1 MKTKEEIVANWLPR
15 YTKRPLD
22 EFGEYILLTNF
33 NKYVEIFAEKFNVPI
48 IGRDANMIS
57 ALAEGITIINFGMGS
72 PNAAIIMDL
81 LSAVHPK
88 ACLFLGKCGGI
99 DKKNK
104 IGDFI
109 LPIAAIRGEGT
120 SNDYY
125 PPKVPSLPA
134 FMMQRAVSSAIRD
147 HGRDYWTGTVYTT
160 NRRIWEHDEA
170 FKEYLL
176 KTRAM
181 AVDMETATLF
191 TTGFFNHIPT
201 GALLLVSD
209 QPMIPEGVKTEKSDS
224 MVTRNFVDEHVEI
237 GIDSLRMIID
247 EKKTVKHLKF
257 DW

>member
-48 IGRDANMIS
+48 IGRDDNMIS
-57 ALAEGITIINFGMGS
+57 AHAEGITIINFGMGS

-109 LPIAAIRGEGT
+109 LTIAAIRGEGT

-125 PPKVPSLPA
+125 PPEVPSLPA

-224 MVTRNFVDEHVEI
+224 MVTRIFVDEHVEI
-237 GIDSLRMIID
+237 GID
-247 EKKTVKHLKF
+247 
-257 DW
+257 